1 MFRFNEENKTLAASS
16 LDCVRSC
23 MPCLYVFVFVERHSR
38 VQEKR
43 STARDLILELLLVL
57 ELLLESEDPG
67 AKILDL
73 LLASSLIARFGVHVT
88 HDTFLG
94 DKNRYDV

>member
-1 MFRFNEENKTLAASS
+1 MMYTTLLYTCFVNEENKTLAASS

-43 STARDLILELLLVL
+43 SAGKDLILELLLV
-57 ELLLESEDPG
+57 
-67 AKILDL
+67 
-73 LLASSLIARFGVHVT
+73 R
-88 HDTFLG
+88 
-94 DKNRYDV
+94 